1 MLTKRLN
8 VFASGGCGLN
18 LILYDER
25 LGYRYL
31 LIRENSLC
39 RAFAEYIESMRENGD
54 VCSKE
59 RNLEI
64 LEEGIASLKAELA
77 ADAKVSDA
85 NVFETNVSEAK
96 AFETKAAENGR

>member
-64 LEEGIASLKAELA
+64 LEECVASLKAELA

-85 NVFETNVSEAK
+85 KV
-96 AFETKAAENGR
+96 FETKAAENGR